1 MSLFV
6 PYLAWKRD
14 HMSPLNYIEKL
25 CFATD
30 VVDTTTHVKEAA
42 SHGEKRIGR
51 VDPADFLKKPSI
63 DISDLDTDALGISSF
78 DEWVRKWNR
87 SLSSKVDI
95 VGTLSA
101 LVYVSS
107 HPPAKQAIHDG
118 SRRWTL
124 QIYQVFLRWN
134 ETRTDIQGFAL
145 LHDPVLHQLT
155 PVDYSLPLFFL
166 VYGSV
171 ILALV
176 VYGRN
181 KPDFVMEL
189 LQAKTCMALYLVP
202 LEAPMD
208 TIPLIDPIA
217 GSDGIVLMRD
227 LFFSGHTATTFLVFL
242 TCRRHDTAW
251 KGLFFVMAA
260 TTAIMVTLQK
270 THYAID
276 VFAAPFFVYTCHGLV
291 FEVRSACRAL
301 HIAGNLRRTA
311 ALQ

>member
-1 MSLFV
+1 
-6 PYLAWKRD
+6 
-14 HMSPLNYIEKL
+14 MSPLNYAEKL
-25 CFATD
+25 CFVTD
-30 VVDTTTHVKEAA
+30 IVDTTTHLKEAA

-63 DISDLDTDALGISSF
+63 VISDLDTDALGISSF

-101 LVYVSS
+101 LV
-107 HPPAKQAIHDG
+107 
-118 SRRWTL
+118 WTL

-189 LQAKTCMALYLVP
+189 LQAKTCVIYMRMMALYLVP